1 LLLNLL
7 KNNIM
12 STQNKQKVK
21 VHDLGLVDYSF
32 GINFQKNL
40 VSQIKKYENHMIFL
54 EHNKTITIGTKGTD
68 EDILIT
74 DKELENNGF
83 SVIKTDRG
91 GQATIHNKG
100 QIVAYILVQLREF
113 ELKPVDYIR
122 RIESMI
128 VDFLKQVGID
138 SKIIVGKTGV
148 WIDSSGKQSKIA
160 AIGVRVGGG
169 VTMHG
174 FALNIDNDLNDFNS
188 IIPCGLAGSEVTSLE
203 RELKIDIDKSDIK
216 DKLINSF
223 EKMFDCEVIS

>member
-1 LLLNLL
+1 
-7 KNNIM
+7 M

-40 VSQIKKYENHMIFL
+40 VNQIKKYENHMIFL

-74 DKELENNGF
+74 DKELKNNGF

-113 ELKPVDYIR
+113 ELKPVDYVR

-148 WIDSSGKQSKIA
+148 WIDSIGKQSKIA
-160 AIGVRVGGG
+160 AIGVRVSGG

-174 FALNIDNDLNDFNS
+174 FALNIDNDLNDFDS
-188 IIPCGLAGSEVTSLE
+188 IIPCGLAGSEVTSLK
-203 RELKIDIDKSDIK
+203 RELKIDIDKSEIK

-223 EKMFDCEVIS
+223 GKMFDCEVIS

>member
-1 LLLNLL
+1 
-7 KNNIM
+7 M

-160 AIGVRVGGG
+160 AIGVRVSGG

-188 IIPCGLAGSEVTSLE
+188 IIPCGLAGSEVTSLK
-203 RELKIDIDKSDIK
+203 RELKIDIDKSEIK

-223 EKMFDCEVIS
+223 GKMFDCEVIS